1 MKLTNWIPGDV
12 KPVRVGVYQRK
23 YDQNS
28 IASSTWYCYWNGEFW
43 GVHGGTPKKAELNR
57 GLDSPTQN
65 LPWRG
70 LAEEP
75 K

>member
-1 MKLTNWIPGDV
+1 MKLTNWIPGNV

-43 GVHGGTPKKAELNR
+43 GMYGATPKDAAEVKDISS
-57 GLDSPTQN
+57 GAQN

-70 LAEEP
+70 LAEKP
-75 K
+75 

>member
-1 MKLTNWIPGDV
+1 MKLTKWIPGNV

-23 YDQNS
+23 YGTDVVH
-28 IASSTWYCYWNGEFW
+28 YCLWNGNFW
-43 GVHGGTPKKAELNR
+43 CSYGDTPKTAKFWKDTPST
-57 GLDSPTQN
+57 GQT

-70 LAEEP
+70 LAEKP